1 MFQWHDCFKIT
12 VVLLLTLLLMVGLC
26 SCHQKNSDTATIYP
40 CYFNQ
45 EVEGVDATIICAVLE
60 QAGWILAG
68 THQDE
73 KDGSTYY
80 QYIDREEA
88 HTKALVL
95 TEFPDAEQAKQEYSK
110 EWTSGSVMAGV
121 FRHDSKFD
129 TMRLRI
135 SNCTIITVGNAH
147 ADLLE
152 MLDIKAVE
160 GLEIPSENTYEIRK
174 DIKSVDIEAVKATM
188 EADGYQF
195 YATNYFADD
204 ETDEFSNTY
213 IIISPEQNRIY
224 AYTLGEAPKWGVPGA
239 YNVYQA
245 VERHMN
251 SADLYVGIHFVGFK
265 DGSCIL
271 CYGDSFE
278 EIRDYFAP

>member
-1 MFQWHDCFKIT
+1 MKKQRYSYIMLC
-12 VVLLLTLLLMVGLC
+12 LLLLCVFLAMLLC
-26 SCHQKNSDTATIYP
+26 SCNQKNEETVTMYP

-45 EVEGVDATIICAVLE
+45 NVEGVDGATIRATLE
-60 QAGWILAG
+60 QAGWVLNE
-68 THQDE
+68 TKQDD

-80 QYIDREEA
+80 LYTETDKIPTRGVIA
-88 HTKALVL
+88 I
-95 TEFPDAEQAKQEYSK
+95 TEFPDAQKAEQEFLK
-110 EWTSGSVMAGV
+110 EWTTVSVMAGV
-121 FRHDSKFD
+121 FTLESEFH

-135 SNCTIITVGNAH
+135 SNCTIMTLGNAH

-160 GLEIPSENTYEIRK
+160 GLEIPLENTYEIRK
-174 DIKSVDIEAVKATM
+174 DIKSVDIEAVKVTM

-195 YATNYFADD
+195 YATDYVLDD

-213 IIISPEQNRIY
+213 IIISPEQDRIY
-224 AYTLGEAPKWGVPGA
+224 AYTLGDAPKWGVPGA
-239 YNVYQA
+239 YRFYQA

-278 EIRDYFAP
+278 EIHDYFV